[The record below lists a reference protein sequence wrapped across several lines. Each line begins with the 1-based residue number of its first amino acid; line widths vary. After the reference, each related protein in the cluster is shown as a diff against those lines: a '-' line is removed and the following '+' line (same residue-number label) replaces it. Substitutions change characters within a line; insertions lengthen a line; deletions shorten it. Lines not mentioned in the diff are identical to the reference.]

1 MYKIDQISTAITSDN
16 DMISSAILTKNAGQL
31 TKKCTDNNNS
41 NCVHDICER
50 ECGDRTDSTASQ
62 DCYTCRLAERIW
74 GNCEAPS
81 TTPLSSVTSHNK
93 IKIPYGADGK
103 SDDTGTLLAW
113 FAKNTGTQD
122 KNDNCRDTSCGP
134 GFATNGAGVCVPAD
148 TITASGEECP
158 ASEQFNIT
166 DTLTNC
172 CTVTNDNSELIQD
185 TFGNCCQT
193 GNADIIT
200 QTDHYFGT
208 LNISEDICTNG
219 TSITPTFIASYEQNN
234 TTHDIIC
241 LGNVNW
247 GDTTANDADDT
258 AAGYP
263 NGKTVECYGTL
274 ISITGNGAYHGGA
287 TSSYITS
294 SHDTCSYNGNTW
306 QLQNGTE
313 CLAPDNSSITF

>member
-1 MYKIDQISTAITSDN
+1 MESTSLAFLFPF
-16 DMISSAILTKNAGQL
+16 SAMFLIRIRFSEEKAV
-31 TKKCTDNNNS
+31 S
-41 NCVHDICER
+41 V
-50 ECGDRTDSTASQ
+50 
-62 DCYTCRLAERIW
+62 AE
-74 GNCEAPS
+74 
-81 TTPLSSVTSHNK
+81 K
-93 IKIPYGADGK
+93 Y
-103 SDDTGTLLAW
+103 
-113 FAKNTGTQD
+113 
-122 KNDNCRDTSCGP
+122 
-134 GFATNGAGVCVPAD
+134 
-148 TITASGEECP
+148 
-158 ASEQFNIT
+158 
-166 DTLTNC
+166 
-172 CTVTNDNSELIQD
+172 
-185 TFGNCCQT
+185 
-193 GNADIIT
+193 ADIIT

-208 LNISEDICTNG
+208 LNISEDICTNNES
-219 TSITPTFIASYEQNN
+219 TTPIFIASYEQNN